1 MMASHTDQT
10 EKGNG
15 LLASDTVC
23 ITVNHN
29 VYLIEIMPEE
39 HKCFCNMYVAKLK
52 FRQVASLAII

>member
-23 ITVNHN
+23 IPVNH
-29 VYLIEIMPEE
+29 VYLIEMMPEK

-52 FRQVASLAII
+52 FRQFASLAII